1 MFKTDNNAGIWEKFR
16 ELIEEKNERA
26 PCPEDGAAPD
36 KHSRCYPSPITDLL
50 RVSSPQETKLIWTNH
65 EKSTRGLV
73 LTEEYPLTML
83 DVGFYC
89 GMPISKDHFKS
100 IQLGS
105 NGRDSQDL

>member
-1 MFKTDNNAGIWEKFR
+1 MKGFHVQRMVQPPINTVDAT
-16 ELIEEKNERA
+16 
-26 PCPEDGAAPD
+26 
-36 KHSRCYPSPITDLL
+36 SPITDLL

-89 GMPISKDHFKS
+89 GMPIFKDHFKS